1 MVHHA
6 GWYEVVTLRTGTPQL
21 HRHNRYDRSCVAR
34 LLCVLV
40 LGFRQAPPCVAYV
53 SRNSLRRES
62 AWRHIGP
69 GVGNPSMSTTVLEP
83 VHSSSRD
90 EFADLFDNYVADD
103 NLPSTEWLTRL
114 RLERPR
120 RSTRC
125 LGEATRF
132 RKRIND
138 IVVSAAMLL
147 LLAPVMLLVAI
158 AVRVTSR
165 GPVIFCQTRVGLNLR
180 QKKRDRRQRTPEVA
194 AAEGV
199 ERRGTGIGRRRDSG
213 YGKPFTLYK
222 FRTMTIDAEKNG
234 AQFAVKGD
242 TRVTSIGRFLRKTR
256 LDELPQLWNVLR
268 GEMSLVGPRP
278 ERPEFIDKLSA
289 EIPNYI
295 NRLGLKPGLT
305 GLAQVING
313 YDNNIESFK
322 RKVNLDLLYLQN
334 CCLLNDLK
342 IMFRTIRVVLTGSGA
357 L

>member
-1 MVHHA
+1 
-6 GWYEVVTLRTGTPQL
+6 
-21 HRHNRYDRSCVAR
+21 
-34 LLCVLV
+34 
-40 LGFRQAPPCVAYV
+40 
-53 SRNSLRRES
+53 
-62 AWRHIGP
+62 
-69 GVGNPSMSTTVLEP
+69 MSTTVLEP
-83 VHSSSRD
+83 ELTPRQD
-90 EFADLFDNYVADD
+90 EFGDLFDHYVAAD

-120 RSTRC
+120 RNTRC
-125 LGEATRF
+125 LGETTRIL
-132 RKRIND
+132 KRITD
-138 IVVSAAMLL
+138 IVVSATMLI
-147 LLAPVMLLVAI
+147 LLAPVMLLVAL
-158 AVRVTSR
+158 AVRVTSP
-165 GPVIFCQTRVGLNLR
+165 GPVIFRQTRVGLNLR
-180 QKKRDRRQRTPEVA
+180 SKKRDRRQRIAMDA
-194 AAEGV
+194 APEGV
-199 ERRGTGIGRRRDSG
+199 ERRGTGTDRRRDTG

-222 FRTMTIDAEKNG
+222 FRTMKVDAEKNG
-234 AQFAVKGD
+234 AQFATQGD
-242 TRVTSIGRFLRKTR
+242 PRVTCIGRFLRKTR

-334 CCLLNDLK
+334 CCFWNDLK
-342 IMFRTIRVVLTGSGA
+342 IMLRTIRVVLTGSGA

>member
-1 MVHHA
+1 
-6 GWYEVVTLRTGTPQL
+6 
-21 HRHNRYDRSCVAR
+21 
-34 LLCVLV
+34 
-40 LGFRQAPPCVAYV
+40 
-53 SRNSLRRES
+53 
-62 AWRHIGP
+62 
-69 GVGNPSMSTTVLEP
+69 MSTTVLEP
-83 VHSSSRD
+83 VNPPSRD

-120 RSTRC
+120 RNTRC
-125 LGEATRF
+125 LGETTRVL
-132 RKRIND
+132 KRIND
-138 IVVSAAMLL
+138 IVISATMLV
-147 LLAPVMLLVAI
+147 LLAPVMLLVAM

-165 GPVIFCQTRVGLNLR
+165 GPVIFSQMRVGLNLR
-180 QKKRDRRQRTPEVA
+180 QKKRDRRQCEAEVA
-194 AAEGV
+194 TADGV
-199 ERRGTGIGRRRDSG
+199 ERRGTGIDRRRDSG

-334 CCLLNDLK
+334 CCFLNDLK
-342 IMFRTIRVVLTGSGA
+342 IMLRTIRVVLTGSGA